1 MGQLRSEGG
10 RGATGCAAGGAT
22 AAVTGMATEPRA
34 ADRARKIRLHLP
46 MGEVREMWI
55 PASQWRSGRMLVP
68 VASLVRWQADGVSGP
83 DVVVLTAR
91 PIRLRPDADDE
102 PSEWIEDWL
111 AEAE

>member
-1 MGQLRSEGG
+1 
-10 RGATGCAAGGAT
+10 
-22 AAVTGMATEPRA
+22 
-34 ADRARKIRLHLP
+34 

-55 PASQWRSGRMLVP
+55 PASQWRSGRMVVP
-68 VASLVRWQADGVSGP
+68 VSPLASRVRWQADGVSDVP
-83 DVVVLTAR
+83 DVVLLTAR